1 MRVLFVA
8 LTSPFPPNN
17 GHRLKTWALL
27 QALAQE
33 GHQVTLLI
41 LAAPGERADD
51 VSGLLQSCQRVQ
63 VIRTP
68 GANGARWGE
77 YTGRARALFSRLP
90 YGAWRFRCPPL
101 TKRIEEEIASGRF
114 DVVLYD
120 GVYNMV
126 NLPASLPVPVL
137 LNKDDI
143 AYVIVQRYLQLER
156 NPAKKLY
163 GWLEAQKLRSWER
176 RACYR
181 ATTMVSSEY
190 DGQLLRALC
199 PGGRIVVAPN
209 VVDIDKYEPAG
220 EGDSFTVLHQGGMD
234 WHPNRDAV
242 EFFIIAILPEL
253 RRLAPGVKFLV
264 AGRNPPE
271 GFRKRFAG
279 VPEVEFTGTVP
290 DMRPLIAKSAVCVV
304 PLRIG
309 SGTRLKILEAGAMGK
324 AIVSTRMG
332 AEGLDFVD
340 GEEIL
345 LADGPR
351 AFARAVADLLSDA
364 GRRRAM
370 GLAARRRVETQYSLP
385 ILRAAVRQA
394 LAQLAEKEFPA
405 TERTELTLNRGEV
418 RP

>member
-8 LTSPFPPNN
+8 LTSPFPPTN

-33 GHQVTLLI
+33 GHQITLLI
-41 LAAPGERADD
+41 LAAPGERVDD
-51 VSGLLQSCQRVQ
+51 VSGLLELCQRVEL
-63 VIRTP
+63 I
-68 GANGARWGE
+68 GAPRPNGARWGE
-77 YTGRARALFSRLP
+77 YAGRAGALFSHLP
-90 YGAWRFRCPPL
+90 YGAWRFHCPPL
-101 TKRIEEEIASGRF
+101 TKRIEEEIASGHF
-114 DVVLYD
+114 DALLCD

-143 AYVIVQRYLQLER
+143 AYLIVQRYLQLER

-181 ATTMVSSEY
+181 ATVLVSSEY
-190 DGQLLRALC
+190 DREVLQALC

-209 VVDIDKYEPAG
+209 VVDIDRYEPAV

-242 EFFIIAILPEL
+242 EFFITAVLPEL
-253 RRLAPGVKFLV
+253 RRLVPGVKFVV
-264 AGRNPPE
+264 AGRNPPG

-290 DMRPLIAKSAVCVV
+290 DMRPIIAKAAVCVV

-324 AIVSTRMG
+324 AIVSTRIG

-345 LADGPR
+345 LADEPR
-351 AFARAVADLLSDA
+351 AFARAVADLLFDA
-364 GRRRAM
+364 ARRHAL
-370 GLAARRRVETQYSLP
+370 GLAARRRVEQQYSTRV
-385 ILRAAVRQA
+385 LRAAVRQA
-394 LAQLAEKEFPA
+394 LAESVQ
-405 TERTELTLNRGEV
+405 ELSLVSGKLDLRFSIDEV
-418 RP
+418 KA